1 MLDRSTKR
9 IGASIVADLFRDAP
23 RDRSGGHDYTIRDLA
38 RRFGVTLRTLRFY
51 EDKSI
56 LKPRRAGRTRFYS
69 ERDIDTLELALFGR
83 RAGLTLREIRELR
96 DLSNLREGRRPQ
108 PGKAQTRL
116 IAQLKSLRDERSAL
130 NLAIEEIAGA
140 IETLEELAETA
151 TKAA

>member
-1 MLDRSTKR
+1 MLDRSMKR
-9 IGASIVADLFRDAP
+9 VGTSIVADLFRDAP
-23 RDRSGGHDYTIRDLA
+23 RDRNGGNEYTIRDLA

-56 LKPRRAGRTRFYS
+56 LRPRRAGQTRFYS

-96 DLSNLREGRRPQ
+96 DLSNLKDGRRPQ
-108 PGKAQTRL
+108 PGKAQSRL
-116 IAQLKSLRDERSAL
+116 IAQLKSLREERKAL
-130 NLAIEEIAGA
+130 DLAIEEIAGA
-140 IETLEELAETA
+140 IETLEGLAATA